1 MSVVCFIDLSRD
13 AHQKLEKTRRI
24 QAAKSADLEYWAFCV
39 DLHTVHAARAS
50 CEDAAQ
56 KMETMVP
63 SQKEHIQQQCEDDL
77 DRLEY
82 PTRTRAKKQKK
93 TK

>member
-24 QAAKSADLEYWAFCV
+24 EAAKSADLEYWAFCV
-39 DLHTVHAARAS
+39 DLHKVHAARAS

-63 SQKEHIQQQCEDDL
+63 SQKERIRQQCEDDL
-77 DRLEY
+77 QGPLGPLELH
-82 PTRTRAKKQKK
+82 
-93 TK
+93 

>member
-24 QAAKSADLEYWAFCV
+24 EAAKSADPEYWAFCV
-39 DLHTVHAARAS
+39 DLHKVHVARAS

-63 SQKEHIQQQCEDDL
+63 
-77 DRLEY
+77 
-82 PTRTRAKKQKK
+82 TVVKKSASDNSVK
-93 TK
+93 TIFIG